1 MRVVVTGASGFIG
14 RHVLRELDQR
24 QIEIVA
30 VTRHASRLVGAARL
44 MKVIEVDIYK
54 ATPLQLQTLADTDVL
69 LHLAWDGLPNYKS
82 LHHFEAELPRQYEF
96 LKSLVQFG
104 LPAMLVAGT
113 CFEYGLQSGELLEE
127 THAAPVVSYGFA
139 KDSLRKQLEF
149 LRADQSFSMVWA
161 RLFYSYGNGQA
172 RNSLFPQLVAA
183 VNRGDLQFDMSG
195 GEQLRDYLP
204 VEDVARLLVDLA
216 TCREHLGIVNV
227 CSGQPISVGRLVN
240 NWLEQNGWR
249 IHLNRGRYPYPDFE
263 PLAFWGSR
271 LKLNKILGKENA

>member
-14 RHVLRELDQR
+14 RHVLRELEKR
-24 QIEIVA
+24 QIETVA

-44 MKVIEVDIYK
+44 MKVIEVDIYN
-54 ATPLQLQTLADTDVL
+54 ATSFQLQTIADTDVL

-82 LHHFEAELPRQYEF
+82 LHHFETELPRQYKF
-96 LKSLVQFG
+96 LKSLIQFG
-104 LPAMLVAGT
+104 LPAMLVTGT
-113 CFEYGLQSGELLEE
+113 CFEYGLQSGELLED
-127 THAAPVVSYGFA
+127 THTAPVVSYGFA

-149 LRADQSFSMVWA
+149 LRKDQPFAMIWA
-161 RLFYSYGNGQA
+161 RLFYSYGNGQS
-172 RNSLFPQLVAA
+172 RNSLFPQLAAA

-204 VEDVARLLVDLA
+204 VADVARLLVDLA
-216 TCREHLGIVNV
+216 TCRENLGIVNV
-227 CSGQPISVGRLVN
+227 CSGQPISVGRLVR

-249 IHLNRGRYPYPDFE
+249 IHLNMGRYPYPEFE

-271 LKLNKILGKENA
+271 LKLNKILG